1 MRPIRSSVQGFSVR
15 AASRSG
21 RHLAI
26 LAGCLLMLG
35 SASSAVQA
43 AGSIFLTGH
52 DPDYHAYLGGN
63 AAGAQRINQVAI
75 GFVQDP
81 GLNPYVAGAPMFLF
95 VESSISPPPGHV
107 DGINGLIASGYVAGV
122 NFEVH
127 DASTLGT
134 ELNLLGTKY
143 SAIVVGSDHGGI
155 LTQAELNIL
164 NARQV
169 DIVNFVNSG
178 GGLYAMAESN
188 AGAGLTPGGGQFA
201 FAPIAV
207 AAPSAQQPENGYS
220 VTPFGAA
227 LGLTNADV
235 NGNFSHN
242 VFTTYGGLNPV
253 DLDPQGQVVTV
264 AGHEQ
269 LVGVQWTN
277 WGDVKL
283 RFK

>member
-1 MRPIRSSVQGFSVR
+1 MMPVR
-15 AASRSG
+15 FRVKGLRLAAVLGAG
-21 RHLAI
+21 RRFALVAGLA
-26 LAGCLLMLG
+26 LAAT
-35 SASSAVQA
+35 ASTSYA

-52 DPDYHAYLGGN
+52 DPDFHAFLGGN
-63 AAGAQRINQVAI
+63 ATGAKRINQVAI

-81 GLNPYVAGAPMFLF
+81 TFNPYVVGAPMFLF
-95 VESSISPPPGHV
+95 VESSIVPPPGHV
-107 DGINGLIASGYVAGV
+107 DGANGLIASGYTPGV
-122 NFEVH
+122 NFETH
-127 DASTLGT
+127 DATTLNA

-178 GGLYAMAESN
+178 GGIYAMAESN

-207 AAPSAQQPENGYS
+207 AAPSAQQVEGGYT
-220 VTPFGAA
+220 VTPFGAT

-242 VFTTYGGLNPV
+242 IFASYSGLLPV
-253 DLDPQGQVVTV
+253 DIDALGEVVSV
-264 AGHEQ
+264 AGREQ
-269 LVGVQWTN
+269 LIGIQWTS
-277 WGDVKL
+277 WGDVKAL
-283 RFK
+283 FK